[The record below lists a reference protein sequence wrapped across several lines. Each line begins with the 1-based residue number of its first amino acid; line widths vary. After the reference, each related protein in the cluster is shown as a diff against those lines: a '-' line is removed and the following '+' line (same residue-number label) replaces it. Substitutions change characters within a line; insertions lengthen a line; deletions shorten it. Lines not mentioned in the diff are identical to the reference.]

1 MIASLAVFAAVALL
15 TPWLTRLIGRRVF
28 LVIAVVPAAIF
39 VFLLA
44 QLPRVLTGEPLV
56 EVMPWIPQLDIALS
70 FRLDALALLL
80 ALIVTGIGALVLVY
94 CANYFADDEPGL
106 GRFAGLL
113 LAFAG
118 VMLGLVTADD
128 VFLLFTFWEATS
140 VLSYLLIGHYT
151 GKKESR
157 GAALQALTV
166 TTFGGLTMLVG
177 LVVLAAGGGTSSL
190 AELIATPVTGAAAE
204 WGIALVLVG
213 AISKSALVP
222 FHFWLPAAMAAP
234 TPVSAYLHAAAM
246 VKAGV
251 YLVARLA
258 PGYEALA
265 VWHPIIVLLG
275 AFTMIVG
282 GWRALRQ
289 YDLKLLLAYGTVS
302 QLGFLVLVTGFGT
315 RDAALAGVALL
326 LAHALFKA
334 ALFLVVGIVDHSAGT
349 RDWRKLSGL
358 GRRMPVVATIAIVA
372 AASMAGVPPLL
383 GFVAKEAVFTA
394 FADAAQAGEAWAW
407 AALIGAFVGS
417 VLTVAYSARFVWGA
431 FFTRSDIA
439 PTPLQAQGRAMSVTP
454 GILAT
459 ASLVFAFALPLI
471 EPLLTA
477 YADELPGSREYHLAL
492 WHGLEPALA
501 ISAAVFALGALLV
514 WVRRAVARLQA
525 SVSPVF
531 DSARGYLGIVSIVDR
546 TAAAVTTAIQHRGLP
561 GYLAIIVGVFIGG
574 LSVATVMNT
583 TWPSSIRLWDFPA
596 QPFIALVMAIAG
608 IAAATVRQR
617 MTAVLL
623 VSVTGYGLVLL
634 FGMSGA
640 PDLAL
645 TQALV
650 ETIVLVVFVLVLR
663 RLPKQIAQRNPPVH
677 KIVRAVIGGL
687 AGLVMGV
694 IGLVALGARIHPTIA
709 DGLPALAIEAHGKN
723 IVNVM
728 LVDIRA
734 WDTLGEISVLVAV
747 ATGVASLIFV
757 SGRTGGA
764 PRLHDLDDDIEP
776 VDRRQHLR
784 PVPEPAWSIRAPRT
798 SLARTDGETD
808 AAAEAAETRQTW
820 LLAGR
825 TLSPRNRSILIE
837 VLVRLLFHPAIVV
850 SVYLLFVGHNAPGG
864 GFAGGLLAGLAL
876 VARYLAGG
884 RYELGEAAPVD
895 AGRLLG
901 TGLLLAAGTA
911 AVSLLFGGAAL
922 ESAWFEVDVPV
933 LGTLSIGTSTLF
945 DLGVYLVVVGLVL
958 DILRALGGE
967 VDRQDEQ
974 SDEAGDLAGD
984 ADDVEQGE
992 GPEIAPD
999 GDGAAAGALRQAQ
1012 GPERQAQGPERQAH
1026 GPERQAQGPERQ
1038 AQGGRA

>member
-1 MIASLAVFAAVALL
+1 MIFSLVAFGVLSLL
-15 TPWLTRLIGRRVF
+15 APTLTRLLGRRVF
-28 LVIAVVPAAIF
+28 LLLAVLPAAVFGWLLTLVPAVVAGD
-39 VFLLA
+39 V
-44 QLPRVLTGEPLV
+44 LV
-56 EVMPWIPQLDIALS
+56 ESVEWIPTLDIALS

-94 CANYFADDEPGL
+94 CTWYFSDDEPAL
-106 GRFAGLL
+106 GRFAALL

-118 VMLGLVTADD
+118 VMFGLVTADD
-128 VFLLFTFWEATS
+128 VFILFTFWEATS

-151 GKKESR
+151 GRKESR

-166 TTFGGLTMLVG
+166 TTFGGLAMLVG
-177 LVVLAAGGGTSSL
+177 LVILSVAGGTTSL
-190 AELIATPVTGAAAE
+190 AELVAHPVTGAAGE
-204 WGIALVLVG
+204 WAVALVLVG

-258 PGYEALA
+258 PGYADLE
-265 VWHPIIVLLG
+265 VWHPIVIGLG
-275 AFTMIVG
+275 ALTMLVG

-302 QLGFLVLVTGFGT
+302 QLGFLVMVTGFGT
-315 RDAALAGVALL
+315 RDAALAGMALL

-334 ALFLVVGIVDHSAGT
+334 TLFLVVGIVDHAAGT

-358 GRRMPVVATIAIVA
+358 GRRMPVIATIAFVA
-372 AASMAGVPPLL
+372 AGSMAGLPPLL

-394 FADAAQAGEAWAW
+394 ELDSALAGDTWGWIALTAAFA
-407 AALIGAFVGS
+407 GS
-417 VLTVAYSARFVWGA
+417 VLTVAYTVRFVWGA
-431 FFTRSDIA
+431 FFTKADVA
-439 PTPLQAQGRAMSVTP
+439 PTPLHHESPAI
-454 GILAT
+454 GIAPALLAA
-459 ASLVFAFALPLI
+459 ASFVSAFTVAAI
-471 EPLLTA
+471 EPLFAA
-477 YADELPGSREYHLAL
+477 YADTLPGAHDYHLAL
-492 WHGLEPALA
+492 WHGLEPALWL
-501 ISAAVFALGALLV
+501 SAAVFAIAALLV
-514 WVRRAVARLQA
+514 WGRRRVARMQA
-525 SVSPVF
+525 SLPPAI
-531 DSARGYLGIVSIVDR
+531 DSARGYLRIVSAVDR
-546 TAAAVTTAIQHRGLP
+546 TAAWVTTAFQVRGLA
-561 GYLAIIVGVFIGG
+561 GYLAIIMVVFIAG
-574 LSVATVMNT
+574 LGTAAMLNS
-583 TWPSSIRLWDFPA
+583 TWPDGVRLWDYPA
-596 QPFIALVMAIAG
+596 QPFIALIMAFAA
-608 IAAATVRQR
+608 IAAAIIRQR
-617 MTAVLL
+617 VTSVLL

-650 ETIVLVVFVLVLR
+650 ETITIVVFVLVLR
-663 RLPKQIAQRNPPVH
+663 RLPKQSAVH
-677 KIVRAVIGGL
+677 PTALGRVTRTVIGVL
-687 AGLVMGV
+687 AGLVMAV
-694 IGLVALGARIHPTIA
+694 IGLVALGARIEPTIA
-709 DGLPALAIEAHGKN
+709 GGLPALSLEAHGKN

-764 PRLHDLDDDIEP
+764 PRLDEP
-776 VDRRQHLR
+776 DRRNRLQ
-784 PVPEPAWSIRAPRT
+784 PVLEPASSIRAAKPR
-798 SLARTDGETD
+798 LADVDDETD
-808 AAAEAAETRQTW
+808 ARAEAHENRQTW

-837 VLVRLLFHPAIVV
+837 VLVRLLFHPAIIV

-911 AVSLLFGGAAL
+911 TSSLLFGL
-922 ESAWFEVDVPV
+922 TVFESTWFEADVPL
-933 LGTLSIGTSTLF
+933 LGHLSIGTSTLF
-945 DLGVYLVVVGLVL
+945 DIGVYLVVVGLVL
-958 DILRALGGE
+958 DILRSLGAE
-967 VDRQDEQ
+967 VDRHQEESEADPEA
-974 SDEAGDLAGD
+974 SDPTA
-984 ADDVEQGE
+984 ADRE
-992 GPEIAPD
+992 GAP
-999 GDGAAAGALRQAQ
+999 A
-1012 GPERQAQGPERQAH
+1012 
-1026 GPERQAQGPERQ
+1026 
-1038 AQGGRA
+1038 

>member
-1 MIASLAVFAAVALL
+1 MIACLGAFAIVALL
-15 TPWLTRLIGRRVF
+15 TPLLTRLLGRRVF
-28 LVIAVVPAAIF
+28 ALLALLPAVVF
-39 VFLLA
+39 VLLLTW
-44 QLPRVLTGEPLV
+44 LPGVLAGEPVV
-56 EVMPWIPQLDIALS
+56 ESVRWIPALDIALS
-70 FRLDALALLL
+70 FRVDALALLL
-80 ALIVTGIGALVLVY
+80 ALIVTGIGALVLLY
-94 CANYFADDEPGL
+94 CMHYFADDEPAL
-106 GRFAGLL
+106 GRFAALL

-118 VMLGLVTADD
+118 VMFGLVTADD
-128 VFLLFTFWEATS
+128 VFILFTFWEATS

-151 GKKESR
+151 GRKESR

-166 TTFGGLTMLVG
+166 TTFGGLAMLVG
-177 LVVLAAGGGTSSL
+177 LVVLVAAGGTSSL
-190 AELIATPVTGAAAE
+190 SELVANPVAGVAGG

-258 PGYEALA
+258 PGYGDLT
-265 VWHPIIVLLG
+265 VWHPIVITLGVL
-275 AFTMIVG
+275 TMLVG

-326 LAHALFKA
+326 VAHALFKA
-334 ALFLVVGIVDHSAGT
+334 ALFLVVGIVDHAAGT

-358 GRRMPVVATIAIVA
+358 GRRMPVISAIAIAA

-383 GFVAKEAVFTA
+383 GFVAKEAVFAA
-394 FADAAQAGEAWAW
+394 FLDAVAHGDQWAW
-407 AALIGAFVGS
+407 IALIGAVLGS
-417 VLTVAYSARFVWGA
+417 VFTVAYTVRFVWGA
-431 FFTRSDIA
+431 FATKADVA
-439 PTPLQAQGRAMSVTP
+439 PTLLHDEGRAIGVAP
-454 GILAT
+454 GILAA
-459 ASLVFAFALPLI
+459 ASLVFALALPLV

-477 YADELPGSREYHLAL
+477 YADELPGPQEYHLAL

-501 ISAAVFALGALLV
+501 VSAAVFAFAALLV
-514 WVRRAVARLQA
+514 WRRRRVARLQA
-525 SVSPVF
+525 SITPVL
-531 DSARGYLGIVSIVDR
+531 DSARGYLGIVSVVDR
-546 TAAAVTTAIQHRGLP
+546 LAAAITTAIQHRGLP
-561 GYLAIIVGVFIGG
+561 GYLAIIVAVFIGG
-574 LSVATVMNT
+574 LGAAFVMNT
-583 TWPSSIRLWDFPA
+583 AWPAGVRLWDYPA
-596 QPFIALVMAIAG
+596 QPFLALVMAVAG

-623 VSVTGYGLVLL
+623 VGVTGYGLVLL

-650 ETIVLVVFVLVLR
+650 ETVVVVVFVLVLR
-663 RLPKQIAQRNPPVH
+663 RLPQRIAQRNPPVH
-677 KIVRAVIGGL
+677 KLARGIIGAV
-687 AGLVMGV
+687 AGLVMAV
-694 IGLVALGARIHPTIA
+694 IGLVAIGARIQPTIA
-709 DGLPALAIEAHGKN
+709 DGLPALAVEAHGRN

-747 ATGVASLIFV
+747 ATGVASLIFI

-764 PRLHDLDDDIEP
+764 PRLEDLGDDVVP
-776 VDRRQHLR
+776 VDRRERLR
-784 PVPEPAWSIRAPRT
+784 PVPEPASSIRAPRT
-798 SLARTDGETD
+798 SLANTDGETD
-808 AAAEAAETRQTW
+808 AAAHAARTRQTW

-825 TLSPRNRSILIE
+825 TLSPGNRSILIE

-850 SVYLLFVGHNAPGG
+850 SVFLLFAGHNAPGG

-911 AVSLLFGGAAL
+911 TASLFFGGAPL
-922 ESAWFEVDVPV
+922 QSAWFEADVPV
-933 LGTLSIGTSTLF
+933 LGTISIGTSTLF
-945 DLGVYLVVVGLVL
+945 DLGVYVVVVGLVL

-967 VDRQDEQ
+967 VDRQEEQ
-974 SDEAGDLAGD
+974 SGDESGELDGGLDDL
-984 ADDVEQGE
+984 EQGE
-992 GPEIAPD
+992 GPEIAERPEHVD
-999 GDGAAAGALRQAQ
+999 AELETPLTGADR
-1012 GPERQAQGPERQAH
+1012 PEEARR
-1026 GPERQAQGPERQ
+1026 
-1038 AQGGRA
+1038 

>member
-1 MIASLAVFAAVALL
+1 MIASLAAFAVLALV
-15 TPWLTRLIGRRVF
+15 TPFATRLLGRRVF
-28 LVIAVVPAAIF
+28 VIIALLPAAVF
-39 VFLLA
+39 VLLLTW
-44 QLPRVLTGEPLV
+44 LPGVLAGTPVV
-56 EVMPWIPQLDIALS
+56 ETVPWIPTLDIALS

-80 ALIVTGIGALVLVY
+80 ALIVTGIGALVLLY
-94 CANYFADDEPGL
+94 CTRYFSDDEPAL
-106 GRFAGLL
+106 GRFAALL

-118 VMLGLVTADD
+118 VMFGLVTADD
-128 VFLLFTFWEATS
+128 VFILFTFWEATS

-151 GKKESR
+151 GRKESR

-166 TTFGGLTMLVG
+166 TTFGGLAMLVG
-177 LVVLAAGGGTSSL
+177 LVILSVAGGTTSL
-190 AELIATPVTGAAAE
+190 AELIASPVTGAAGE
-204 WGIALVLVG
+204 WAIALILVG

-258 PGYEALA
+258 PGYAELE
-265 VWHPIIVLLG
+265 VWHPIVIGLG
-275 AFTMIVG
+275 AFTMLVG

-302 QLGFLVLVTGFGT
+302 QLGFLVMVTGFGT

-334 ALFLVVGIVDHSAGT
+334 ALFLVVGIVDHAAGT

-358 GRRMPVVATIAIVA
+358 GRRMPIVATIAFVA

-394 FADAAQAGEAWAW
+394 FLDAVVAGEPWAW
-407 AALIGAFVGS
+407 VALIGAFAGS
-417 VLTVAYSARFVWGA
+417 VLTVAYSARFLWGA
-431 FFTRSDIA
+431 FFTRADVP
-439 PTPLQAQGRAMSVTP
+439 PTPLHREGALISTAPALLSAASV
-454 GILAT
+454 
-459 ASLVFAFALPLI
+459 VFAFTLPLI
-471 EPLLTA
+471 EPLLAA
-477 YADELPGSREYHLAL
+477 YADTLPGSQEYHLAL

-501 ISAAVFALGALLV
+501 LSAAVFALAALLV
-514 WVRRAVARLQA
+514 WGRRVVARMQA
-525 SVSPVF
+525 AIPPTL
-531 DSARGYLGIVSIVDR
+531 DAARGYLGIVSVVDR
-546 TAAAVTTAIQHRGLP
+546 LAAALTTAIQYRGLP
-561 GYLAIIVGVFIGG
+561 GYVAIIVTVFIGG
-574 LSVATVMNT
+574 LGAATVLNT
-583 TWPSSIRLWDFPA
+583 TWPDGIRLWDYPA
-596 QPFIALVMAIAG
+596 QPFLAFVMAIAG
-608 IAAATVRQR
+608 IAAATVKQR

-677 KIVRAVIGGL
+677 KVARGVIGAL
-687 AGLVMGV
+687 AGIVMGV
-694 IGLVALGARIHPTIA
+694 IGLVALGARVQPTIA
-709 DGLPALAIEAHGKN
+709 EGLPALAIEAHGKN

-764 PRLHDLDDDIEP
+764 PRLDLTELDVP
-776 VDRRQHLR
+776 VSRRERLR
-784 PVPEPAWSIRAPRT
+784 PVPEAASSIRAPRT
-798 SLARTDGETD
+798 SLADTEGETD
-808 AAAEAAETRQTW
+808 AAGEAAATRQTW

-850 SVYLLFVGHNAPGG
+850 SVFLLFVGHNAPGG

-884 RYELGEAAPVD
+884 RYEHGEAAPVD

-911 AVSLLFGGAAL
+911 AGALLFGGAPL
-922 ESAWFEVDVPV
+922 ESAWFEADVPV

-945 DLGVYLVVVGLVL
+945 DIGVYLVVVGLVL
-958 DILRALGGE
+958 DILRSLGGE
-967 VDRQDEQ
+967 VDRQEEQ
-974 SDEAGDLAGD
+974 AGDESEEGGDLDRGGAAAG
-984 ADDVEQGE
+984 ADIDQGE
-992 GPEIAPD
+992 GPELAERPEHLEAELQTPLS
-999 GDGAAAGALRQAQ
+999 AAER
-1012 GPERQAQGPERQAH
+1012 PEEARR
-1026 GPERQAQGPERQ
+1026 
-1038 AQGGRA
+1038 

>member
-1 MIASLAVFAAVALL
+1 MIASLVAFGVVALL
-15 TPWLTRLIGRRVF
+15 TPLATRLLGRRVF
-28 LVIAVVPAAIF
+28 PIIALVPAAVF
-39 VFLLA
+39 VLLLTW
-44 QLPRVLTGEPLV
+44 LPGVLAGTPVV
-56 EVMPWIPQLDIALS
+56 EVVPWIPQLGIALS

-80 ALIVTGIGALVLVY
+80 ALIVTGVGALVLLY
-94 CANYFADDEPGL
+94 CTHYFRDDEPAL
-106 GRFAGLL
+106 GRFAALL

-128 VFLLFTFWEATS
+128 VFLLFIFWEATS

-151 GKKESR
+151 GRKESR

-166 TTFGGLTMLVG
+166 TTFGGLAMLVG
-177 LVVLAAGGGTSSL
+177 LVLLVVAGGTTSLS
-190 AELIATPVTGAAAE
+190 ELVAHPVTGAAGE

-251 YLVARLA
+251 YLVARMA
-258 PGYEALA
+258 PGYADLT
-265 VWHPIIVLLG
+265 VWHPIVIGLGVL
-275 AFTMIVG
+275 TMLVG

-302 QLGFLVLVTGFGT
+302 QLGFLVLVTGYGT
-315 RDAALAGVALL
+315 RDAALAGVTLL

-334 ALFLVVGIVDHSAGT
+334 ALFLVVGIVDHAAGT

-358 GRRMPVVATIAIVA
+358 GRRMPVIATIAILA
-372 AASMAGVPPLL
+372 AASMAGIPPLL

-394 FADAAQAGEAWAW
+394 FLEAAAAGESWAW
-407 AALIGAFVGS
+407 VALVGAFLGS
-417 VLTVAYSARFVWGA
+417 VLTVAYSVRFVWGA
-431 FFTRSDIA
+431 FWTRPGVE
-439 PTPLQAQGRAMSVTP
+439 PTPLHAESPLIGLAP
-454 GILAT
+454 GILSA
-459 ASLVFAFALPLI
+459 ASLVAAFAIPAI
-471 EPLLTA
+471 EPLLAA
-477 YADELPGSREYHLAL
+477 YADELPGPHDYHLAL
-492 WHGLEPALA
+492 WHGLEPALW
-501 ISAAVFALGALLV
+501 ISLTVFALGALLV
-514 WVRRAVARLQA
+514 WGRVRVARLQA
-525 SVSPVF
+525 AVAPMV
-531 DSARGYLGIVSIVDR
+531 DSARGYLGIVSVVDR
-546 TAAAVTTAIQHRGLP
+546 VAAAVTTAIQHRGLP
-561 GYLAIIVGVFIGG
+561 GYLAIIVAVFIGG
-574 LSVATVMNT
+574 LGAASVMNT
-583 TWPSSIRLWDFPA
+583 AWPDGVRLWDYPA
-596 QPFIALVMAIAG
+596 QPFLAFVMAIAG
-608 IAAATVRQR
+608 LAAATVKQR

-677 KIVRAVIGGL
+677 KVARGIIGAL
-687 AGLVMGV
+687 AGIVMGI
-694 IGLVALGARIHPTIA
+694 IGLVALGARIEPTIA
-709 DGLPALAIEAHGKN
+709 EGLPALAIEAHGKN

-764 PRLHDLDDDIEP
+764 PRLDLTELDVP
-776 VDRRQHLR
+776 VSRRERLQ
-784 PVPEPAWSIRAPRT
+784 PVPEQASSIRAPRT
-798 SLARTDGETD
+798 SLADTEGETD
-808 AAAEAAETRQTW
+808 AAGEAASTRQTW

-837 VLVRLLFHPAIVV
+837 VLVRLLFHPAIIV

-911 AVSLLFGGAAL
+911 AASLLFGGAPL
-922 ESAWFEVDVPV
+922 VSAWFEAELP
-933 LGTLSIGTSTLF
+933 LIGTISIGTSTLF
-945 DLGVYLVVVGLVL
+945 DIGVYLVVVGLVL
-958 DILRALGGE
+958 DILRSLGGE
-967 VDRQDEQ
+967 VDRQE
-974 SDEAGDLAGD
+974 ELAGD
-984 ADDVEQGE
+984 ESEEGGDLDRGGAAAGADLEQGE
-992 GPEIAPD
+992 GPEIAERPEHLDAELETPLTTTDHAPD
-999 GDGAAAGALRQAQ
+999 TAEEVR
-1012 GPERQAQGPERQAH
+1012 R
-1026 GPERQAQGPERQ
+1026 
-1038 AQGGRA
+1038 

>member
-15 TPWLTRLIGRRVF
+15 TPWLTRLLGRRVF
-28 LVIAVVPAAIF
+28 PVIALVPAVVF
-39 VFLLA
+39 VVLLTW
-44 QLPRVLTGEPLV
+44 LPGVVAGRPVV
-56 EVMPWIPQLDIALS
+56 EEFSWIPQLGISLS
-70 FRLDALALLL
+70 FRLDPLALLL
-80 ALIVTGIGALVLVY
+80 ALIVTGIGALVLLY
-94 CANYFADDEPGL
+94 CTHYFDDDEPAL

-151 GKKESR
+151 GRKESR

-166 TTFGGLTMLVG
+166 TTFGGLAMLVG
-177 LVVLAAGGGTSSL
+177 LVVLAVAGGTSSL
-190 AELIATPVTGAAAE
+190 SELVADPVTGAAGE
-204 WGIALVLVG
+204 WGIGLVLVG

-258 PGYEALA
+258 PGYADLS
-265 VWHPIIVLLG
+265 VWHPIVIGLGVL
-275 AFTMIVG
+275 TMVVG

-334 ALFLVVGIVDHSAGT
+334 TLFLVVGIVDHAAGT

-358 GRRMPVVATIAIVA
+358 GRRMPVIATVAFVA
-372 AASMAGVPPLL
+372 AASMAGVPPLI
-383 GFVAKEAVFTA
+383 GFIAKEAVFSA
-394 FADAAQAGEAWAW
+394 FLEGIATGDGWAW
-407 AALIGAFVGS
+407 AALIGAFAGS
-417 VLTVAYSARFVWGA
+417 VLTVAYTVRFVWGA
-431 FFTRSDIA
+431 FFTRPDVEA
-439 PTPLQAQGRAMSVTP
+439 TPLQHVSRAIGIAP
-454 GILAT
+454 AILAA
-459 ASLVFAFALPLI
+459 ASLVSAFAVTLI
-471 EPLLTA
+471 EPLLSA
-477 YADELPGSREYHLAL
+477 YADELPGPQEYHLAL

-501 ISAAVFALGALLV
+501 VSAGVFALGAVLV
-514 WVRRAVARLQA
+514 WARQRVARIQA
-525 SVSPVF
+525 GLSPMF
-531 DSARGYLGIVSIVDR
+531 DSARGYLGTVSVVDR
-546 TAAAVTTAIQHRGLP
+546 VAAAVTTAIQHQGLP
-561 GYLAIIVGVFIGG
+561 GYLAIIVAVFIGG
-574 LSVATVMNT
+574 LGTATFMNT
-583 TWPSSIRLWDFPA
+583 DWPSGIRLMDFPA
-596 QPFIALVMAIAG
+596 QPFIAVVMGIAA

-617 MTAVLL
+617 VTAVLL

-645 TQALV
+645 TQALI

-677 KIVRAVIGGL
+677 KLARAIIGTL

-694 IGLVALGARIHPTIA
+694 IGLVALGARIQPTVA
-709 DGLPALAIEAHGKN
+709 EGLPALALEAHGRN
-723 IVNVM
+723 IVNVL

-764 PRLHDLDDDIEP
+764 PRLDDLDLDVEF
-776 VDRRQHLR
+776 DRSERLR

-798 SLARTDGETD
+798 RLDKTDGETD
-808 AAAEAAETRQTW
+808 AASEAATTRQTW
-820 LLAGR
+820 ILAGR

-850 SVYLLFVGHNAPGG
+850 SVFLLFVGHNAPGG

-911 AVSLLFGGAAL
+911 AGSLFFGGLPL
-922 ESAWFEVDVPV
+922 ESAWFEQEVPL
-933 LGTLSIGTSTLF
+933 LGTISIGTSTLF
-945 DLGVYLVVVGLVL
+945 DIGVYLVVVGLVL

-967 VDRQDEQ
+967 VDRQEEQ
-974 SDEAGDLAGD
+974 AGDSDSEEGGD
-984 ADDVEQGE
+984 LDRAVEVIEQGE
-992 GPEIAPD
+992 GAEIAERPEHVD
-999 GDGAAAGALRQAQ
+999 SELVTPLTGDDR
-1012 GPERQAQGPERQAH
+1012 PEEART
-1026 GPERQAQGPERQ
+1026 
-1038 AQGGRA
+1038 

>member
-1 MIASLAVFAAVALL
+1 MIASLAAFAVLALV
-15 TPWLTRLIGRRVF
+15 TPYATRLLGRRVF
-28 LVIAVVPAAIF
+28 AVIALLPAAVF
-39 VFLLA
+39 VLLLA
-44 QLPRVLTGEPLV
+44 WLPGVLAGTPVV
-56 EVMPWIPQLDIALS
+56 ETVTWIPALDIALS

-80 ALIVTGIGALVLVY
+80 ALIVTGIGALVLLY
-94 CANYFADDEPGL
+94 CMRYFSDDEPAL
-106 GRFAGLL
+106 GRFAALL

-118 VMLGLVTADD
+118 VMFGLVTADD
-128 VFLLFTFWEATS
+128 VYVMFTFWEATS

-151 GKKESR
+151 GRKESR

-166 TTFGGLTMLVG
+166 TTFGGLAMLVG
-177 LVVLAAGGGTSSL
+177 LVILSVAGGTTSL
-190 AELIATPVTGAAAE
+190 AELIANPVTGPAGE
-204 WGIALVLVG
+204 WAIALILIG
-213 AISKSALVP
+213 AVSKSALVP

-258 PGYEALA
+258 PGFAELE
-265 VWHPIIVLLG
+265 VWHPIVIGLG
-275 AFTMIVG
+275 AFTMLVG

-302 QLGFLVLVTGFGT
+302 QLGFLVMVTGFGT

-334 ALFLVVGIVDHSAGT
+334 ALFLVVGVVDHAAGT

-358 GRRMPVVATIAIVA
+358 GRRMPVVATISIVA

-394 FADAAQAGEAWAW
+394 ELEAAAAGDAWGWV
-407 AALIGAFVGS
+407 ALAGAFVGS
-417 VLTVAYSARFVWGA
+417 VLTVAYSARFLWGA
-431 FFTRSDIA
+431 FFTRADVPA
-439 PTPLQAQGRAMSVTP
+439 TPLHREGAL
-454 GILAT
+454 IAT
-459 ASLVFAFALPLI
+459 APALLAAASVVFAFTVPLI
-471 EPLLTA
+471 EPLLAA
-477 YADELPGSREYHLAL
+477 YADTLPGADEYHLAL

-501 ISAAVFALGALLV
+501 LSAAVFAIAALLI
-514 WVRRAVARLQA
+514 WGRQRVARMQA
-525 SVSPVF
+525 AMPPTI
-531 DSARGYLGIVSIVDR
+531 DAARGYLSIVSVVDR
-546 TAAAVTTAIQHRGLP
+546 IAAWVTTAFQVRGLT
-561 GYLAIIVGVFIGG
+561 GYLAIIMAVFIGG
-574 LSVATVMNT
+574 LGSAALINQ
-583 TWPSSIRLWDFPA
+583 TWPDGVRLWDYPA
-596 QPFIALVMAIAG
+596 QPFIALVMI
-608 IAAATVRQR
+608 IAAVVAAIVRAR
-617 MTAVLL
+617 VTSVLL

-650 ETIVLVVFVLVLR
+650 ETITLVVFVLVLR
-663 RLPKQIAQRNPPVH
+663 RLPKQSAAHPTALGRVTR
-677 KIVRAVIGGL
+677 VVIGVL

-694 IGLVALGARIHPTIA
+694 IGLVALGARIEPTIA
-709 DGLPALAIEAHGKN
+709 EGLPALAIEAHGTN

-764 PRLHDLDDDIEP
+764 PRLDAGDEG
-776 VDRRQHLR
+776 VNRRDRLQ
-784 PVPEPAWSIRAPRT
+784 PVPEPASSIRAAKPR
-798 SLARTDGETD
+798 LADVEHETD
-808 AAAEAAETRQTW
+808 AAAEAAGTRQTW

-837 VLVRLLFHPAIVV
+837 VLVRLLFHPAIIV

-911 AVSLLFGGAAL
+911 ASSLVFGL
-922 ESAWFEVDVPV
+922 TVFESTWFEADVPL
-933 LGTLSIGTSTLF
+933 LGHLSIGTSTLF
-945 DLGVYLVVVGLVL
+945 DIGVYLVVVGLVL
-958 DILRALGGE
+958 DILRSLGAE
-967 VDRQDEQ
+967 VDRHQEESEEPVGRVTTEERIETPSPGLDT
-974 SDEAGDLAGD
+974 
-984 ADDVEQGE
+984 
-992 GPEIAPD
+992 
-999 GDGAAAGALRQAQ
+999 ALRAYSTDD
-1012 GPERQAQGPERQAH
+1012 GEV
-1026 GPERQAQGPERQ
+1026 
-1038 AQGGRA
+1038 RA

>member
-1 MIASLAVFAAVALL
+1 MILSLAAFAVVGLV
-15 TPWLTRLIGRRVF
+15 TPWLTRVLGRRVF
-28 LVIAVVPAAIF
+28 PVIAVVPAAVF
-39 VFLLA
+39 VLLLTW
-44 QLPRVLTGEPLV
+44 LPGVLAGRPVV
-56 EVMPWIPQLDIALS
+56 EYVPWIPQLGIALS
-70 FRLDALALLL
+70 FRMDALALLL

-94 CANYFADDEPGL
+94 CTHYFADDEPAL
-106 GRFAGLL
+106 GRFAALL
-113 LAFAG
+113 LTFAG

-166 TTFGGLTMLVG
+166 TTFGGLTMFVG
-177 LVVLAAGGGTSSL
+177 LVVLVSAGGATSL
-190 AELIATPVTGAAAE
+190 TELIAEPVTGPAAE

-258 PGYEALA
+258 PGYADLA
-265 VWHPIIVLLG
+265 VWHPVVITLG
-275 AFTMIVG
+275 AFTMLVG

-302 QLGFLVLVTGFGT
+302 QLGFLVLVTGYGT

-334 ALFLVVGIVDHSAGT
+334 ALFLVVGIIDHSAGT
-349 RDWRKLSGL
+349 RDWRKLAGL
-358 GRRMPVVATIAIVA
+358 GRRMPVIATIAIVA
-372 AASMAGVPPLL
+372 AASMAGAPPLL

-394 FADAAQAGEAWAW
+394 FLEAGVEGEAGAW
-407 AALIGAFVGS
+407 TALVGAVLGS
-417 VLTVAYSARFVWGA
+417 VLTVAYTVRFIWGG
-431 FFTRSDIA
+431 FFAGPGTEPTRLHTQS
-439 PTPLQAQGRAMSVTP
+439 RAIGVTP
-454 GILAT
+454 GILAG
-459 ASLVFAFALPLI
+459 ASVVAAFAVPLL
-471 EPLLTA
+471 EPLFTS
-477 YADELPGSREYHLAL
+477 YADELRGPREYHLAL
-492 WHGLEPALA
+492 WHGIEPALG
-501 ISAAVFALGALLV
+501 ISAAIFAVGALLV
-514 WVRRAVARLQA
+514 WGRQRVARLQA
-525 SVSPVF
+525 TIGPKL
-531 DSARGYLGIVSIVDR
+531 DSARGYLGVVSVVDR
-546 TAAAVTTAIQHRGLP
+546 LAAKVTTAIQERGLP
-561 GYLAIIVGVFIGG
+561 GYLAIIVAVFIGG
-574 LSVATVMNT
+574 LGTAAMLNT
-583 TWPSSIRLWDFPA
+583 EWPSGIRLWDNPA
-596 QPFIALVMAIAG
+596 QPFLALVMAAAG

-623 VSVTGYGLVLL
+623 VGITGYGLVLI
-634 FGMSGA
+634 FAMAGA

-663 RLPKQIAQRNPPVH
+663 RLPRQIAQRNPSVH
-677 KIVRAVIGGL
+677 KLGRAVIGGI
-687 AGLVMGV
+687 AGAVMGV
-694 IGLVALGARIHPTIA
+694 IGLVAIGARVQPTIA

-723 IVNVM
+723 VVNVM

-764 PRLHDLDDDIEP
+764 PRLDDLDVHAI
-776 VDRRQHLR
+776 VDRRDRLR
-784 PVPEPAWSIRAPRT
+784 PVPEPAASIRAPRT
-798 SLARTDGETD
+798 SLARTEGETD
-808 AAAEAAETRQTW
+808 AEGDAASTRQTW

-825 TLSPRNRSILIE
+825 TISPRNRSILIE
-837 VLVRLLFHPAIVV
+837 VLVRLLFHPAIIV
-850 SVYLLFVGHNAPGG
+850 SVFLLFVGHNAPGG

-901 TGLLLAAGTA
+901 TGLLLVAGTA
-911 AVSLLFGGAAL
+911 TGSLFFGGAPL
-922 ESAWFEVDVPV
+922 ESAWFESEVPV
-933 LGTLSIGTSTLF
+933 LGTISIGTSTLF

-958 DILRALGGE
+958 DVLRSLGGE
-967 VDRQDEQ
+967 VDQQQERAADNDDSGGMLDMG
-974 SDEAGDLAGD
+974 SDSHDDGRSLEITGHPRHIGAELATPPGT
-984 ADDVEQGE
+984 
-992 GPEIAPD
+992 
-999 GDGAAAGALRQAQ
+999 
-1012 GPERQAQGPERQAH
+1012 
-1026 GPERQAQGPERQ
+1026 
-1038 AQGGRA
+1038 GRAEEAQT